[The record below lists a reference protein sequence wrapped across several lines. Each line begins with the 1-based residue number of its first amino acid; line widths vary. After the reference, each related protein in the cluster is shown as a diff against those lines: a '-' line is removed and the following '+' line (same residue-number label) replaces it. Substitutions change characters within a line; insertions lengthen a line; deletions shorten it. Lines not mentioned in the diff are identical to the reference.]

1 MPASVRP
8 APATPRHTTPSRH
21 APCAPRPRARPAP
34 PGARARGRRALHRRR
49 RLLGE
54 PPPTRHARGPRDHGH
69 RRGRRRARRRASPPR
84 AARCATCDLCVMCA
98 RACVQGAARAAAF
111 HGPHGLAQ
119 GPAGEVIVADAYN
132 QARPCCSCCSCC
144 SCRRRLTHCA
154 QCLRVVGPLVLVEG
168 ATDMAELV
176 QARRLPPKAAGA
188 SALSRAERR
197 RGTGAG
203 RGRDSGWERRQG
215 ASRRPRAGGD
225 LLLPA

>member
-1 MPASVRP
+1 
-8 APATPRHTTPSRH
+8 
-21 APCAPRPRARPAP
+21 
-34 PGARARGRRALHRRR
+34 
-49 RLLGE
+49 
-54 PPPTRHARGPRDHGH
+54 
-69 RRGRRRARRRASPPR
+69 
-84 AARCATCDLCVMCA
+84 MCA

-132 QARPCCSCCSCC
+132 QARPCCSCC

-203 RGRDSGWERRQG
+203 RGRDSGWERWQG